1 MRIGATS
8 GKVIFAV
15 SFNTRYTLRILVT
28 GGAGFIGSNLAKRLA
43 ADGHSTVACDDFS
56 SGHWTNLIDYPGDVL
71 TVDVAGDVAAF
82 ADMDRFDV
90 IFHEGSITDTT
101 VMDQRKMM
109 HNNVEGF
116 RALLELAVK
125 WGSRM
130 VWASS
135 AATYGRG
142 PSPNKESQKP
152 EPLNVYGYSKLAMER
167 LVERYV
173 DRLAH
178 PVIGLRYFNVYGA
191 GENHKGKFASMIGQL
206 ARQMRA
212 GKRPR
217 IFFDGNQKRDFVY
230 IDDVIAANL
239 AALTCKTTGV
249 FNVGSG
255 AASSFNDVVAQLN
268 RVLKTDLPPEYFE
281 NPYDFF
287 QTWTEADLTHSRKVL
302 RYDPQYGLARGVD
315 AYFASGQLGT

>member
-1 MRIGATS
+1 MRIL
-8 GKVIFAV
+8 I
-15 SFNTRYTLRILVT
+15 T
-28 GGAGFIGSNLAKRLA
+28 GGAGFIGSSLAKHLSA
-43 ADGHSTVACDDFS
+43 AGHSVHALDDFS
-56 SGHWTNLIDYPGDVL
+56 SATWTNLINFPGDVI
-71 TVDVAGDVAAF
+71 TCDVANDIALLQRGEQ
-82 ADMDRFDV
+82 FDV

-116 RALLELAVK
+116 RNLLDLALK

-142 PSPNKESQKP
+142 PAPMKESQAP
-152 EPLNVYGYSKLAMER
+152 APLNVYGYSKLAMER
-167 LVERYV
+167 LAEHYAP
-173 DRLAH
+173 RLRH
-178 PVIGLRYFNVYGA
+178 PIVGLRYFNVYGP

-212 GKRPR
+212 GNRPK
-217 IFFDGNQKRDFVY
+217 IFTDGEQKRDFVY

-239 AALTCKTTGV
+239 AAMQSKSSGV

-255 AASSFNDVVAQLN
+255 AAATFNQVVAQLN
-268 RVLKTDLPPEYFE
+268 RVLKTDLAPDYID
-281 NPYDFF
+281 NPYNFF
-287 QTWTEADLTHSRKVL
+287 QTWTEADLTQSRKVL
-302 RYDPQYGLARGVD
+302 GYNPQYDLTKGVD
-315 AYFASGQLGT
+315 AYHASGELGA